1 MLFDYP
7 WFRSCGRC
15 HGLALAFIRIVVYCI
30 ITVAFTGPIV
40 GRLYYSCFSLRPFVV
55 FAITCVVLVKRSVEY
70 PVIVDCFLLSG
81 CGDVVLIFHM
91 FKQVTLLGVA
101 AVTVWYSAVVMI
113 FLRAMWLFG
122 VRCIIIDSSVLGCL
136 RLFALCLHKLLV
148 NVEAKLIQLESLVQ
162 LTCWLEIIY
171 VITVTDMILVDCLGL
186 RVGAFAAFV
195 FSLLVYEAMSLG
207 SDGLCGLSPTTGM

>member
-1 MLFDYP
+1 M
-7 WFRSCGRC
+7 
-15 HGLALAFIRIVVYCI
+15 ALAFIRIVVYCI

-136 RLFALCLHKLLV
+136 RLFAVCLH
-148 NVEAKLIQLESLVQ
+148 EWLVQ
-162 LTCWLEIIY
+162 LTCWLEIIH

-195 FSLLVYEAMSLG
+195 FSLLVYEAMYLG